1 MVKHNLPPQTPAK
14 RSIPPE
20 KEFTVVL
27 TRPLLQTDRRR
38 EKRYRC
44 GPATLVPMQLTGTTV
59 RMDAWACNLSEG
71 GIGLNLP
78 YPLELGT
85 AVVLR
90 LRGRRTT
97 TMAARVVHATEQDDG
112 MWRIGCAFDRPLD
125 RDTLEGLL

>member
-1 MVKHNLPPQTPAK
+1 MVQPNVPPQEPAQH
-14 RSIPPE
+14 SIPPE

-27 TRPLLQTDRRR
+27 TRPLLKTDRRR
-38 EKRYRC
+38 AKRYRC
-44 GPATLVPMQLTGTTV
+44 GPATLVPMQLAGTSLRV
-59 RMDAWACNLSEG
+59 DAWACNLSEG

-85 AVVLR
+85 AVVLK

-97 TMAARVVHATEQDDG
+97 TMPARVVHTTEQDDG

-125 RDTLEGLL
+125 PDTLEGLL